1 MANPTAITLHNKS
14 RTLEI
19 AFDDGASFNIP
30 YELLRVYSPSAEVQG
45 HGPGQETLQVG
56 KRDVGITDL
65 EPVGQYALKPIF
77 TDGHASGLYTWQ
89 YLYELGANLDAR
101 WHDYIG
107 RLHAAGFFG
116 DTGREPGAKLH
127 GAQDHHHHGGCGH
140 RH

>member
-116 DTGREPGAKLH
+116 DTGREPGAVLP
-127 GAQDHHHHGGCGH
+127 GAQAHSHHGGCGH